1 MAVSFADIEPKF
13 DRVFGFIQRDLE
25 RFLSQEVGGNF
36 AVAALAACACET
48 LARYRDRSGDGGEVF
63 RRLVPSGPFQVI
75 ARSLYD
81 LLRNGL
87 VHRYDTSDLRVDGQ
101 IVRIA
106 LSWRALPH
114 LSVTVIDGV
123 PNLVLNVATLCSD
136 LFRAFQEYREELKTS
151 AEARDRF
158 FLTHRETG
166 VFDVNTPAHVAAW
179 KMILGS
185 ALEQRG
191 ETRD

>member
-1 MAVSFADIEPKF
+1 MTVSFEYIEPKF

-25 RFLSQEVGGNF
+25 QFLAQDVGGNF

-63 RRLVPSGPFQVI
+63 RRLLPAGPFQVI

-87 VHRYDTSDLRVDGQ
+87 VHRYDTADLNVEGRRV
-101 IVRIA
+101 RLA
-106 LSWRALPH
+106 LSWRAAPH
-114 LSVTVIDGV
+114 LSVQEIDGV
-123 PNLVLNVATLCSD
+123 SNLVLNITTFCSD
-136 LFRAFQEYREELKTS
+136 LFKVFREYREGLKRS

-158 FLTHRETG
+158 FITYRETG
-166 VFDVNTPAHVAAW
+166 IVDVTAPGHVAAW
-179 KMILGS
+179 KAILG
-185 ALEQRG
+185 ATG
-191 ETRD
+191 K